1 MEVEK
6 KQTSVDSLIEQLL
19 PFIDRTKVSD
29 TMIQNIVEE
38 HLLMEQE
45 QRKEIYELGYQD
57 GSKIVYGTKE
67 WEYGKSFPDIRK

>member
-6 KQTSVDSLIEQLL
+6 KKKSVDSLIEKLL

-45 QRKEIYELGYQD
+45 KQKEFYELGYHD
-57 GSKIVYGTKE
+57 GKISNLG
-67 WEYGKSFPDIRK
+67 I

>member
-6 KQTSVDSLIEQLL
+6 KQTLVDSLIEQLL

-29 TMIQNIVEE
+29 TMVQNIVEE

-45 QRKEIYELGYQD
+45 QRKEE
-57 GSKIVYGTKE
+57 IVCLHDKSGTLNPLQGFFSVE
-67 WEYGKSFPDIRK
+67 IS

>member
-1 MEVEK
+1 MEEVNKK

-45 QRKEIYELGYQD
+45 QRKKVYELGYQD
-57 GSKIVYGTKE
+57 GKE

>member
-1 MEVEK
+1 MEEVDKK

-45 QRKEIYELGYQD
+45 QRKEVYELGYQD
-57 GSKIVYGTKE
+57 GKE
-67 WEYGKSFPDIRK
+67 WEYGKSFPDIKK

>member
-1 MEVEK
+1 MVMEEVNKK

-45 QRKEIYELGYQD
+45 QRK
-57 GSKIVYGTKE
+57 
-67 WEYGKSFPDIRK
+67 

>member
-1 MEVEK
+1 MVMEEVNK
-6 KQTSVDSLIEQLL
+6 KKHTSVDSLIEKLL

-45 QRKEIYELGYQD
+45 QRKEVYELGYED
-57 GSKIVYGTKE
+57 GKE
-67 WEYGKSFPDIRK
+67 REYMKRFDKQSF